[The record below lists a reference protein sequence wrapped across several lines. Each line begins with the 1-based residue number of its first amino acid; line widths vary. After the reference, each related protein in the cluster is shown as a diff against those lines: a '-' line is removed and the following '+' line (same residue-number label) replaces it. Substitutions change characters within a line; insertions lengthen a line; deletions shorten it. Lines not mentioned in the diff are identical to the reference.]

1 MSRFNGIC
9 SKNGNF
15 EQIKEYLSKMPI
27 FEKERK
33 MKPPLIK
40 LPKKES
46 LAHSDIQK
54 ELILAHRQLAELKGI
69 AHTIPNE
76 KILLL
81 NLTLQEA
88 KDSSAIENIITTQD
102 SMYKHKIQSDLT
114 NTANKEIYGYSSA
127 LEVCCRKAK
136 KENGISLNTILKIQ
150 KFIEPEKKGFRKVP
164 GTVLKNTKTGQI
176 TYTPPSPEKIPELM
190 SRLEDF
196 MNANS
201 MDPLIK
207 MAVIHHWF
215 ESIHP
220 FYDGNGRTGRIIN
233 ILYLVVQ
240 NLLDS
245 PILYLSRYILK
256 NRSDYYKLLQHVRET
271 EEWEDWILYMLK
283 GISIISQD
291 TIKLIRQMDEL
302 FKKFKNI
309 IRKNYKFYSHELIN
323 NIFMHPYT
331 KVRFLE
337 EDMKVSRATAARYLD
352 ALSESEI
359 LKKEKLGK
367 ESYYINTQLFDLLK
381 DS

>member
-1 MSRFNGIC
+1 
-9 SKNGNF
+9 
-15 EQIKEYLSKMPI
+15 
-27 FEKERK
+27 
-33 MKPPLIK
+33 MKQALVG
-40 LPKKES
+40 LPAKES
-46 LAHSDIQK
+46 LVSLNIQR
-54 ELILAHRQLAELKGI
+54 ELVLAHRCLAELKGI
-69 AHTIPNE
+69 IHTIPNE

-102 SMYKHKIQSDLT
+102 SMHKHKIQSDLT

-127 LEVCCRKAK
+127 LEVCCRKVK
-136 KENGISLNTILKIQ
+136 QENGISLNTILKIQ
-150 KFIEPEKKGFRKVP
+150 EFIEPKKAGFRKVP
-164 GTVLKNTKTGQI
+164 GTVLKNESTGKI
-176 TYTPPSPEKIPELM
+176 IYTPPSPEKIPELM
-190 SRLEDF
+190 NQLENF

-240 NLLDS
+240 GLLDS

-256 NRSDYYKLLQHVRET
+256 NRSDYYRLLQQVRKQEA
-271 EEWEDWILYMLK
+271 WEDWILYMLK
-283 GISIISQD
+283 GVSTISQD
-291 TIKLIRQMDEL
+291 TIKLIRQIDKL

-309 IRKNYKFYSHELIN
+309 IRKDYKFYSHELIN
-323 NIFMHPYT
+323 NIFKHPYT
-331 KVRFLE
+331 KVKFLE
-337 EDMKVSRATAARYLD
+337 EDMKVSRITATRYLD
-352 ALSESEI
+352 LLSGSEI
-359 LKKEKLGK
+359 LKKEKLGR
-367 ESYYINTQLFDLLK
+367 ENYYVNTQLFDLLK

>member
-1 MSRFNGIC
+1 
-9 SKNGNF
+9 
-15 EQIKEYLSKMPI
+15 
-27 FEKERK
+27 
-33 MKPPLIK
+33 MKSALVR
-40 LPKKES
+40 LPSKES
-46 LAHSDIQK
+46 LVNLSIQK
-54 ELILAHRQLAELKGI
+54 ELVLAHRHLAELKGI
-69 AHTIPNE
+69 VHTIPNE
-76 KILLL
+76 KVLLL

-102 SMYKHKIQSDLT
+102 SMHKHKIQSDLT
-114 NTANKEIYGYSSA
+114 NTANKEVYGYSSA

-136 KENGISLNTILKIQ
+136 QENGISLNTILKIQ
-150 KFIEPEKKGFRKVP
+150 KFIEPEKTGFRKVP

-176 TYTPPSPEKIPELM
+176 TYVPPSPKKIPELM
-190 SRLEDF
+190 NQLENF
-196 MNANS
+196 MSANS

-240 NLLDS
+240 DLLDS

-256 NRSDYYKLLQHVRET
+256 NRSDYYRLLKQVREQ

-283 GISIISQD
+283 GISVISQD
-291 TIKLIRQMDEL
+291 TVRLIRQIDEL
-302 FKKFKNI
+302 FKKIKNI

-323 NIFMHPYT
+323 NIFMYPYT
-331 KVRFLE
+331 KVKLLE

-359 LKKEKLGK
+359 LKKAKLGK